1 MGFFDSVGDFFSDA
15 YDAVRGGV
23 EEAWNVVTEAAN
35 RLLGL
40 PDFLACLLG
49 IHPRKKLRLRVLILR
64 DEHGRPLMS
73 ERDVLPAVELAKD
86 VFRDQCNV
94 RVLAVGGVMVR
105 TLPGPAPEAALKVGC
120 TWDAWREDFG
130 AAGQYFRDNLARG
143 GFLGYARP
151 ITVFIVCDVRN
162 KTGCSLGP
170 LTDYVTVDVP
180 GMASPTAPDGR
191 PRTLAHEVAHS
202 CGLTHREDPNNLMEP
217 SGPGTTLTGWQ
228 ECVFRNS
235 RHVTYL

>member
-23 EEAWNVVTEAAN
+23 EETWNIFTEAAN

-40 PDFLACLLG
+40 PDLLVCLVG

-64 DEHGRPLMS
+64 DEHGRALMS

-86 VFRDQCNV
+86 VFDDQCEV
-94 RVLAVGGVMVR
+94 DVLAVGDIMIR
-105 TLPGPAPEAALKVGC
+105 TLPDSAPVAALEVGC
-120 TWDAWREDFG
+120 TWDAWWEDFG
-130 AAGQYFRDNLARG
+130 AAGQYFRDNHASG

-151 ITVFIVCDVRN
+151 VTVFIVREVRGR
-162 KTGCSLGP
+162 TGCSLGP
-170 LTDYVTVDVP
+170 LTDYVTVDVA
-180 GMASPTAPDGR
+180 GMANPTAPDGR
-191 PRTLAHEVAHS
+191 PRILAHEVAHA
-202 CGLTHREDPNNLMEP
+202 CGLPHDDDPNNLMEP
-217 SGPGTTLTGWQ
+217 NGPGTALGIWQ
-228 ECVFRNS
+228 ECFFRNS